1 MCLVDRTEQIDGYAP
16 YALMIVTRYPFHNSF
31 ARILE
36 NFLSIKNKDAITNEQ
51 FIANLHEVLSQS
63 FEKIGPVLSA
73 NGNVI
78 DEDDVNEEVIMI
90 QCPNGDTVMF
100 ENNGHYTPIPK
111 NSKFYTPSLHPDIN
125 WGVLFRVL
133 EPMNILTVITAIL
146 QEKKIILLSNH
157 PSLLFP
163 CCEILLS
170 LIYPFQWIHFY
181 RPFIPP
187 CDPYINQY
195 LKFTK
200 PAIFGLLS
208 SSITKLPNNFNGMI
222 VRLDTNAIELHNI
235 TLSVLPSKL
244 TLWLFASIIQN
255 ADFYLHHR
263 PEQESFIKVPSQ
275 IDKRQIHAIRSPGF
289 RSQYMNSANTPNPS
303 AQSNSSQQ
311 PPQRNIVSPRR
322 LRHHMTQ
329 PVSAN
334 LGFNNSNGRSR
345 SESGNKSKQSMQR
358 LETNKIQQSET
369 SLVFVCKKK

>member
-1 MCLVDRTEQIDGYAP
+1 
-16 YALMIVTRYPFHNSF
+16 MIVTRYPFHNSF
-31 ARILE
+31 ARILD
-36 NFLSIKNKDAITNEQ
+36 NFLSIKDKAAIANEQ
-51 FIANLHEVLSQS
+51 FVENLHEVLSQS
-63 FEKIGPVLSA
+63 FNKISPVV
-73 NGNVI
+73 GNPNI
-78 DEDDVNEEVIMI
+78 IEDDVNEEVIMI
-90 QCPNGDTVMF
+90 SCPNGDTVMF
-100 ENNGHYTPIPK
+100 ENNGHYCPIPE

-222 VRLDTNAIELHNI
+222 VRLDSNTIELHNI

-263 PEQESFIKVPSQ
+263 PEQESLIKVPSQ
-275 IDKRQIHAIRSPGF
+275 IDKRQISAIRSTQF
-289 RSQYMNSANTPNPS
+289 RAQYMNTNSPQSQS
-303 AQSNSSQQ
+303 AQSPNSISSA
-311 PPQRNIVSPRR
+311 RSSMSPRR
-322 LRHHMTQ
+322 LRDHMSPTTTALS
-329 PVSAN
+329 SA
-334 LGFNNSNGRSR
+334 RSR
-345 SESGNKSKQSMQR
+345 SESSNNQQTRPMRNQQM
-358 LETNKIQQSET
+358 EAKIEQSET
-369 SLVFVCKKK
+369 S